1 MINNHHE
8 KHDLPIFSDLKAGT
22 IENLSN
28 DPDIITGFNKIFGR
42 NIAMQNLFLIL
53 TDQEHKKKIRFIHVY
68 GISGSGKTALV
79 NEVAKYCR

>member
-1 MINNHHE
+1 MRNVTINNHHE

-28 DPDIITGFNKIFGR
+28 DPDIITGFNKIFGT

-53 TDQEHKKKIRFIHVY
+53 TDQEHKKNKIYSCVLDKR
-68 GISGSGKTALV
+68 L
-79 NEVAKYCR
+79 